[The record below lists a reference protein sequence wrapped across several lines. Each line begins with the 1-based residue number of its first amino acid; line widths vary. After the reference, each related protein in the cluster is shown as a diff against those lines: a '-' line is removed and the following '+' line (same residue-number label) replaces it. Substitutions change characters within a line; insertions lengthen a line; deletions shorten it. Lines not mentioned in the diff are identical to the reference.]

1 MFAIT
6 LTNGNNRTVLYIC
19 DNKEKAIKKGDELI
33 QILSRDSGILSC
45 IQADFDDN
53 NNIVNGRY
61 RIYKSW
67 L

>member
-6 LTNGNNRTVLYIC
+6 LVKENSRTVLYIC
-19 DNKEKAIKKGDELI
+19 DSKEKAIKKGDELI
-33 QILSRDSGILSC
+33 QTLSRDSGILSC

-53 NNIVNGRY
+53 NNILNGRY
-61 RIYKSW
+61 KIFKSW

>member
-33 QILSRDSGILSC
+33 QTLSRDSGILSC

>member
-6 LTNGNNRTVLYIC
+6 LLKENSRTVLYIC
-19 DNKEKAIKKGDELI
+19 DSKEKAIKKGDELI
-33 QILSRDSGILSC
+33 QTLSRDSGILSC

-53 NNIVNGRY
+53 NNILNGRY
-61 RIYKSW
+61 KIFKSW

>member
-6 LTNGNNRTVLYIC
+6 LVKENSRTVLYIC
-19 DNKEKAIKKGDELI
+19 DSKEKAIKKGDELI
-33 QILSRDSGILSC
+33 QTLSRDSGILSC

-53 NNIVNGRY
+53 NNILNGKY
-61 RIYKSW
+61 KIFKSW